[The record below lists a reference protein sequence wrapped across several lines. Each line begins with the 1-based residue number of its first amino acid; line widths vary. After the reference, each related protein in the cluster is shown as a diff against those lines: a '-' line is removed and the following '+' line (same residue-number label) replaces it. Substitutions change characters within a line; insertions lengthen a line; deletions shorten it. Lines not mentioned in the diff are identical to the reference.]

1 MGKVEQKI
9 KRDWKLQNQ
18 KIKGAE
24 SDDEGDDE
32 GVDGVEGCEN
42 YVGWDGS

>member
-1 MGKVEQKI
+1 MKQNLGKVEQKI

-18 KIKGAE
+18 KIKCGE
-24 SDDEGDDE
+24 SDDE